1 MANRL
6 TTIQNYIPYEFYAGD
21 TVIWQIENLNTDY
34 SNSTHTLTYKF
45 RLENNGS
52 TTFSVDATADG
63 NNYKITLGAST
74 TASITEGKYNF
85 ISYVTRTSDNARV
98 TVDRGM
104 IEVKPNLASS
114 SADPRS
120 HAKIMLDKIESLLE
134 GKADKDV
141 SSYSIAGRSLNKM
154 SVQELLDWRTHY
166 KAEYN
171 REIARLRN
179 ENGDGS
185 GNTIKISFGNTNNLG
200 YYDHHRN
207 RKHKIGN

>member
-21 TVIWQIENLNTDY
+21 TVIWQIENLHTDY

-52 TTFSVDATADG
+52 TNFSVDATADG
-63 NNYKITLGAST
+63 NNYKITLSAST

-85 ISYVTRTSDNARV
+85 IAYVTRTSDSARV

-114 SADPRS
+114 TSETRS
-120 HAKIMLDKIESLLE
+120 HAKKMLDLIESLLE
-134 GKADKDV
+134 GKATKDV

-154 SVQELLDWRTHY
+154 SVSELLEWRNYY

-171 REIARLRN
+171 RELSKQRN
-179 ENGDGS
+179 ENEDGS
-185 GNTIKISFGNTNNLG
+185 GNTIKISFGDNKSLG
-200 YYDHHRN
+200 YYEHLKHR
-207 RKHKIGN
+207 KYYGN

>member
-63 NNYKITLGAST
+63 NNYKITLSAST

-114 SADPRS
+114 TSETRS
-120 HAKIMLDKIESLLE
+120 HAKKMLDLIESLLE
-134 GKADKDV
+134 GKATKDV

-154 SVQELLDWRTHY
+154 GVSELLEWRNYY

-171 REIARLRN
+171 RELSKQRN
-179 ENGDGS
+179 ENEDGS
-185 GNTIKISFGNTNNLG
+185 GNTIKISFGDNKSLG
-200 YYDHHRN
+200 YYDHLKN
-207 RKHKIGN
+207 RKYYGN

>member
-114 SADPRS
+114 TSETRS
-120 HAKIMLDKIESLLE
+120 HAKKMLDLIESLLE
-134 GKADKDV
+134 GKATKDV

-154 SVQELLDWRTHY
+154 SVSELLEWRNYY
-166 KAEYN
+166 KTEYN
-171 REIARLRN
+171 REISKQRN
-179 ENGDGS
+179 ENEDGS
-185 GNTIKISFGNTNNLG
+185 GNTIKISFGDNKSLG
-200 YYDHHRN
+200 YYDHLKN
-207 RKHKIGN
+207 RKYYGN

>member
-21 TVIWQIENLNTDY
+21 TVIWQIENLNKDY
-34 SNSTHTLTYKF
+34 SNSAHTLTYQF

-63 NNYKITLGAST
+63 NNYKITLSAST
-74 TASITEGKYNF
+74 TASITAGKYNF
-85 ISYVTRTSDNARV
+85 ISYVTRTSDSARV

-104 IEVKPNLASS
+104 VEVKPNLASS
-114 SADPRS
+114 TSETRS
-120 HAKIMLDKIESLLE
+120 HAKKMLDLIESLLE
-134 GKADKDV
+134 GKATKDV

-154 SVQELLDWRTHY
+154 GVSELLEWRNYY

-171 REIARLRN
+171 RELSKQRN
-179 ENGDGS
+179 ENEDGS
-185 GNTIKISFGNTNNLG
+185 GNTIKISFGDNKSLG
-200 YYDHHRN
+200 YYDHLKN
-207 RKHKIGN
+207 RKYYGN

>member
-21 TVIWQIENLNTDY
+21 TVIWQIQNLNKDY
-34 SNSTHTLTYKF
+34 SNATHTLTYKF

-63 NNYKITLGAST
+63 NNYKITLSAST

-114 SADPRS
+114 TSETRS
-120 HAKIMLDKIESLLE
+120 HAKKMLDLIESLLE
-134 GKADKDV
+134 GKATKDV
-141 SSYSIAGRSLNKM
+141 ASYSIAGRSLNKM
-154 SVQELLDWRTHY
+154 SVSELLEWRNYY

-171 REIARLRN
+171 RELSKQRN
-179 ENGDGS
+179 ENEDGS
-185 GNTIKISFGNTNNLG
+185 GNTIKISFGDNKSLG
-200 YYDHHRN
+200 YYDHLKN
-207 RKHKIGN
+207 RKYYGN

>member
-21 TVIWQIENLNTDY
+21 TVIWQIENLHTDY

-104 IEVKPNLASS
+104 VEVKPNLASS
-114 SADPRS
+114 TSETRS
-120 HAKIMLDKIESLLE
+120 HAKKMLDLIESLLE
-134 GKADKDV
+134 GKATKDV

-154 SVQELLDWRTHY
+154 SVSELLEWRNYY
-166 KAEYN
+166 KTEYN
-171 REIARLRN
+171 REISKQRN
-179 ENGDGS
+179 ENEDGS
-185 GNTIKISFGNTNNLG
+185 GNTIKISFGDNKSLG
-200 YYDHHRN
+200 YYDHLKN
-207 RKHKIGN
+207 RKYYGN

>member
-63 NNYKITLGAST
+63 NNYKITLSAST

-114 SADPRS
+114 TSETRS
-120 HAKIMLDKIESLLE
+120 HAKKMLDLIESLLE
-134 GKADKDV
+134 GKATKDV

-154 SVQELLDWRTHY
+154 SVSELLEWRNYY
-166 KAEYN
+166 KTEYN
-171 REIARLRN
+171 RELSKQRN
-179 ENGDGS
+179 ENEDGS
-185 GNTIKISFGNTNNLG
+185 GNTIKISFGDNKSLG
-200 YYDHHRN
+200 YYDHLKN
-207 RKHKIGN
+207 RKYYGN

>member
-21 TVIWQIENLNTDY
+21 TVIWQIENLHTDY
-34 SNSTHTLTYKF
+34 SNSAHTLTYKF

-52 TTFSVDATADG
+52 TNFSVDATADG
-63 NNYKITLGAST
+63 NNYKITLSATT
-74 TASITEGKYNF
+74 TANITEGKYNF
-85 ISYVTRTSDNARV
+85 IAYVTRTSDSARV

-114 SADPRS
+114 TSETRS
-120 HAKIMLDKIESLLE
+120 HAKKMLDLIESLLE
-134 GKADKDV
+134 GKATKDV

-154 SVQELLDWRTHY
+154 GVSELLEWRNYY

-171 REIARLRN
+171 RELSKQRN
-179 ENGDGS
+179 ENEDGS
-185 GNTIKISFGNTNNLG
+185 GNTIKISFGDNKSLG
-200 YYDHHRN
+200 YYDHLKN
-207 RKHKIGN
+207 RKYYGN

>member
-63 NNYKITLGAST
+63 NNYKITLSAST

-114 SADPRS
+114 TSETRS
-120 HAKIMLDKIESLLE
+120 HAKKMLDLIESLLE
-134 GKADKDV
+134 GKATKDV

-154 SVQELLDWRTHY
+154 GVSELLEWRNYY

-171 REIARLRN
+171 REISKQRN
-179 ENGDGS
+179 ENEDGS
-185 GNTIKISFGNTNNLG
+185 GNTIKISFGDNKSLG
-200 YYDHHRN
+200 YYDHLKN
-207 RKHKIGN
+207 RKYYGN

>member
-114 SADPRS
+114 TSETRS
-120 HAKIMLDKIESLLE
+120 HAKKMLDLIESLLE
-134 GKADKDV
+134 GKATKDV

-154 SVQELLDWRTHY
+154 GVSELLEWRNYY

-171 REIARLRN
+171 REISKQRN
-179 ENGDGS
+179 ENEDGS
-185 GNTIKISFGNTNNLG
+185 GNTIKISFGDNKSLG
-200 YYDHHRN
+200 YYDHLKN
-207 RKHKIGN
+207 RKYYGN

>member
-114 SADPRS
+114 TSETRS
-120 HAKIMLDKIESLLE
+120 HAKKMLDLIESLLE
-134 GKADKDV
+134 GKATKDV

-154 SVQELLDWRTHY
+154 SVSELLEWRNYY
-166 KAEYN
+166 KTEYN
-171 REIARLRN
+171 RELSKQRN
-179 ENGDGS
+179 ENEDGS
-185 GNTIKISFGNTNNLG
+185 GNTIKISFGDNKSLG
-200 YYDHHRN
+200 YYDHLKN
-207 RKHKIGN
+207 RKYYGN

>member
-63 NNYKITLGAST
+63 NNYKITLSAST

-85 ISYVTRTSDNARV
+85 ISYVTRNSDNARV

-114 SADPRS
+114 TSETRS
-120 HAKIMLDKIESLLE
+120 HAKKMLDLIESLLE
-134 GKADKDV
+134 GKATKDV

-154 SVQELLDWRTHY
+154 SVSELLEWRNYY
-166 KAEYN
+166 KTEYN
-171 REIARLRN
+171 RELSKQRN
-179 ENGDGS
+179 ENEDGS
-185 GNTIKISFGNTNNLG
+185 GNTIKISFGDNKSLG
-200 YYDHHRN
+200 YYDHLKN
-207 RKHKIGN
+207 RKYYGN